1 MADPFTIAMAGVSLI
16 QGAQQDKATADQAA
30 ATMGSVAKQAEQ
42 LRKQKQYL
50 EKYYDE
56 RRGYMTDSYGNKVT
70 SILDSVGQNL
80 YDARERSDFT
90 SGRTGLSYS
99 GTTQKSYQTATD
111 YMKRDATNKYKNVNL
126 EYQTALSDLEAA
138 KEREFGQIDMQLT
151 QLEGQFNAAQEYLK

>member
-1 MADPFTIAMAGVSLI
+1 MDPFTIAIAGVSLI
-16 QGAQQDKATADQAA
+16 QGAENDNATGAQAVATMESVYKQAA
-30 ATMGSVAKQAEQ
+30 L
-42 LRKQKQYL
+42 LRKQKQQL
-50 EKYYDE
+50 EKYYTE

-90 SGRTGLSYS
+90 SSRTGLSYS
-99 GTTQKSYQTATD
+99 GTTQKSYQNATD